1 MGAVGGA
8 IFGVVTYGAAFV
20 IGSEAVWSWQ
30 FLVGLAVFALLAG
43 TVLRTVFARLA
54 PYEEVRRTRW
64 HLFPNVAGRPRTFL
78 ILGLAV
84 TPVCLAVLAFA
95 RRLPLWVVM
104 LVFLVVI
111 VAGVFTCIG
120 EWHLLFGE
128 RGIFRRKDSSGGPHE
143 RS

>member
-8 IFGVVTYGAAFV
+8 ILAVVTFGAPFV
-20 IGSEAVWSWQ
+20 IGSEAVRSWQ
-30 FLVGLAVFALLAG
+30 FLVGLAVFALLVG

-54 PYEEVRRTRW
+54 PYEEVRRARW

-78 ILGLAV
+78 ILGLSV
-84 TPVCLAVLAFA
+84 TPVCMAVLAFA
-95 RRLPLWVVM
+95 DRLPLWVVM
-104 LVFLVVI
+104 LVLLVVM
-111 VAGVFTCIG
+111 VVGVFSSIG